1 MLALADPASLRVRID
16 SRNRIARLMR
26 SIRGRRVGS
35 TQLAIGQ
42 GRMIAAG
49 FEHQCPLERTEH
61 PYSHDRLSLSL
72 WSGWVHCNASSDL
85 QPGCEFSLP
94 ASVDFLL
101 ERESMSVR
109 IGWTIIRTSYA
120 DLCGGAMYKNIL
132 VPVDGSEASRLAL
145 AEAIEFAKTSG
156 GRLQLMHVLDEFVI
170 VPAVD
175 AAYMG
180 SAYADSVA
188 ALGEYGRQILD
199 DAEAMVKQAGVEVQS
214 AFVETMGHRVAEL
227 IIEKAR
233 QWPAHLIVMGTHGR
247 RGLRRL
253 VLGSD
258 AEGVLRSTPVPV
270 LMVRGP
276 ETAR

>member
-1 MLALADPASLRVRID
+1 
-16 SRNRIARLMR
+16 
-26 SIRGRRVGS
+26 
-35 TQLAIGQ
+35 
-42 GRMIAAG
+42 
-49 FEHQCPLERTEH
+49 
-61 PYSHDRLSLSL
+61 
-72 WSGWVHCNASSDL
+72 
-85 QPGCEFSLP
+85 
-94 ASVDFLL
+94 
-101 ERESMSVR
+101 
-109 IGWTIIRTSYA
+109 
-120 DLCGGAMYKNIL
+120 MYKNIL

-258 AEGVLRSTPVPV
+258 AEGVLHSTPVPV

>member
-1 MLALADPASLRVRID
+1 
-16 SRNRIARLMR
+16 
-26 SIRGRRVGS
+26 
-35 TQLAIGQ
+35 
-42 GRMIAAG
+42 
-49 FEHQCPLERTEH
+49 
-61 PYSHDRLSLSL
+61 
-72 WSGWVHCNASSDL
+72 
-85 QPGCEFSLP
+85 
-94 ASVDFLL
+94 
-101 ERESMSVR
+101 
-109 IGWTIIRTSYA
+109 
-120 DLCGGAMYKNIL
+120 
-132 VPVDGSEASRLAL
+132 
-145 AEAIEFAKTSG
+145 
-156 GRLQLMHVLDEFVI
+156 MHVLDEFVI

-188 ALGEYGRQILD
+188 ALGEYGRKILD
-199 DAEAMVKQAGVEVQS
+199 DAETTVKQAGVEVQS

-258 AEGVLRSTPVPV
+258 AEGVLHSTPVPV